1 MADVNIENV
10 KSESDTTSAGYDEV
24 ENLSRALSDSI
35 DAKFGMFTSTLL
47 ALACCVGGTFSTGG
61 YPDSSNGHYQPL
73 AISSTFVDK
82 GLVEA
87 ELKDGDEDKDHAHLG
102 NPVIANR
109 HHQILVSTSNQTSA
123 MVA

>member
-1 MADVNIENV
+1 M
-10 KSESDTTSAGYDEV
+10 KTGMPMRSTTYKIRSGG
-24 ENLSRALSDSI
+24 LDSI

-61 YPDSSNGHYQPL
+61 YPDSSNGHFQPL
-73 AISSTFVDK
+73 AISFTFVDK

>member
-1 MADVNIENV
+1 M
-10 KSESDTTSAGYDEV
+10 KTGMPMRSTTYKIRV
-24 ENLSRALSDSI
+24 ALI
-35 DAKFGMFTSTLL
+35 QLMRKFGMFTSTLL

-61 YPDSSNGHYQPL
+61 YPASSNGHFQPL
-73 AISSTFVDK
+73 AISFTFVDK